1 MEVSGWC
8 APRAVIVQQGIRN
21 MQVLEKLMEYL
32 YGDFAV
38 TRALGDFSVKRY
50 SPIGGSLSPLISDL
64 DFMQMVLA
72 EEDE

>member
-1 MEVSGWC
+1 
-8 APRAVIVQQGIRN
+8 